1 MTCRPAQVLWTGGW
15 DSSFRVMQLL
25 LLEKRP
31 VQPIYVFD
39 SGRRSSQREL
49 QTIGRMR
56 EQLRPRMEDPGL
68 LAPLRMFLDSDYPPS
83 PAQREIH
90 RSIRARTPIGS
101 QYLMLAAV
109 AEAQGWRGVEICM
122 ERVPGGP
129 SWWNQMIFDRPGVL
143 NDSREAELFRY
154 WSFPLIDVSKT
165 DMRDVAQQ
173 HGFLDLLL
181 QRWFCF
187 DPLNGKPCGRC
198 HPCRHVHLEGVDFA
212 SPQLARARSL
222 ARRATRKVHRLSGV
236 PVRGLRP
243 A

>member
-1 MTCRPAQVLWTGGW
+1 MASRPAQVLWTGGW
-15 DSSFRVMQLL
+15 DSTFRVMQLL
-25 LLEKRP
+25 LIEKRA

-39 SGRRSSQREL
+39 SHRRSSQREL

-56 EQLRPRMEDPGL
+56 EQLRPRMEDPDL
-68 LAPLRMFLDSDYPPS
+68 LAPLQMFLDSDYPPS
-83 PAQREIH
+83 AAQSEIH

-101 QYLMLAAV
+101 QYLMLAGV
-109 AEAQGWRGVEICM
+109 AEARGWLGVEICM

-129 SWWNQMIFDRPGVL
+129 SGWNQLIFERPGVL
-143 NDSREAELFRY
+143 NGSREAELFTY
-154 WSFPLIDVSKT
+154 WSFPVINMSKE
-165 DMRDVAQQ
+165 DMRDVAKQ

-198 HPCRHVHLEGVDFA
+198 HPCRHVHPEGVDFA
-212 SPQLARARSL
+212 NPQLARARSL
-222 ARRATRKVHRLSGV
+222 ARRASRRVVRFSGQ
-236 PVRGLRP
+236 P